1 MNVRARIE
9 AIEQRVKHLAQAEG
23 SRCPTCGGFGPS
35 QSCVIMCDAD
45 GFPKSHCPTC
55 KWRVDG
61 DGKAYPCDRVPAKGK
76 VYVKTIILHDE
87 PQTPYP
93 LTALGVA
100 GVVTT
105 NVKRAPH
112 SGALQ
117 QRE

>member
-23 SRCPTCGGFGPS
+23 SRCPTCGGFGPRK
-35 QSCVIMCDAD
+35 SCVIICDED
-45 GFPKSHCPTC
+45 ELLKSRCPTC
-55 KWRVDG
+55 EWRVDAEG
-61 DGKAYPCDRVPAKGK
+61 RAYPCDRVPAKGK

-93 LTALGVA
+93 VTTLGMA

-105 NVKRAPH
+105 SVQRAPH
-112 SGALQ
+112 PGALQ